1 MGGTGPV
8 PTVVGGAP
16 QPLLAL
22 CSALHSLHKVRALEI
37 HAQSS
42 PCKEHGAQVCSSSGS
57 SRGQKA
63 KVGQT
68 SSIAQLTG
76 PSSSTPPQLPH
87 ILNLFFLSIQG
98 TCPAESRTRK
108 GQCKSSSSFNCH
120 PSLPKRFPTTPSV
133 AASAH
138 FSAAGSKSRL
148 CTASSCCQGPSFREE
163 GSGRGTSVS
172 KSRAAGPGLLCRAKT
187 PRGHSGSCSLWLFL
201 GIDGSSASF
210 SF

>member
-1 MGGTGPV
+1 MLP
-8 PTVVGGAP
+8 
-16 QPLLAL
+16 
-22 CSALHSLHKVRALEI
+22 
-37 HAQSS
+37 S
-42 PCKEHGAQVCSSSGS
+42 PCLLFALPCIPCTKSGPLRFTHRAHHAKSMVLRSAPAQGP
-57 SRGQKA
+57 A
-63 KVGQT
+63 VGRKLKWGRRAV
-68 SSIAQLTG
+68 AQLTG

-187 PRGHSGSCSLWLFL
+187 PHGHSGSCSLWLFL
-201 GIDGSSASF
+201 DIDGSSASF